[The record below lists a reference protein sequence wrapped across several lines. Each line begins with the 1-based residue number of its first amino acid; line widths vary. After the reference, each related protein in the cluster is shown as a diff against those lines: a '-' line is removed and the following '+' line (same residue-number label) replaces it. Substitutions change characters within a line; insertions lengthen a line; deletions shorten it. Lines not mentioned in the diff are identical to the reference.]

1 MFKKT
6 ITIGNTK
13 VRMIKPI
20 SEGAYGFV
28 YLCENK

>member
-1 MFKKT
+1 MFKKSM
-6 ITIGNTK
+6 TIGETK
-13 VRMIKPI
+13 VKLIKPI